1 MAVER
6 NAGKGA
12 ESTNAAFIQGQKN
25 GNNKSSGGQK
35 EHKDSSH
42 IWKKTTK
49 KHLDDLQDWENILWT
64 DKTRQDKK
72 KNVLEGLSHVTCDVN
87 VRTKHYD
94 ND

>member
-42 IWKKTTK
+42 ICKKK
-49 KHLDDLQDWENILWT
+49 RHLDDLQDFEKIFCGL
-64 DKTRQDKK
+64 TRHEEEVERFGRFK
-72 KNVLEGLSHVTCDVN
+72 SC
-87 VRTKHYD
+87 YM
-94 ND
+94 

>member
-42 IWKKTTK
+42 IWKKK
-49 KHLDDLQDWENILWT
+49 QKNILMISKT
-64 DKTRQDKK
+64 EKIFCGLTRQDKK

-87 VRTKHYD
+87 VRTKHDD

>member
-1 MAVER
+1 MIKTVFIHMAVER

-42 IWKKTTK
+42 IC
-49 KHLDDLQDWENILWT
+49 
-64 DKTRQDKK
+64 K
-72 KNVLEGLSHVTCDVN
+72 KNPILMISKTLRKFSVD
-87 VRTKHYD
+87 
-94 ND
+94 

>member
-42 IWKKTTK
+42 IWKKKTK

-64 DKTRQDKK
+64 DKTRQEEERFGRFKSCYMWCK
-72 KNVLEGLSHVTCDVN
+72 CMYQT
-87 VRTKHYD
+87 RW
-94 ND
+94 

>member
-42 IWKKTTK
+42 ICKKKKTILMISKTLRK
-49 KHLDDLQDWENILWT
+49 YSVDWQ
-64 DKTRQDKK
+64 DKTRR
-72 KNVLEGLSHVTCDVN
+72 
-87 VRTKHYD
+87 RTFWKV
-94 ND
+94 

>member
-42 IWKKTTK
+42 I
-49 KHLDDLQDWENILWT
+49 
-64 DKTRQDKK
+64 
-72 KNVLEGLSHVTCDVN
+72 
-87 VRTKHYD
+87 
-94 ND
+94 

>member
-42 IWKKTTK
+42 IWKKKTK

-64 DKTRQDKK
+64 DKTR
-72 KNVLEGLSHVTCDVN
+72 
-87 VRTKHYD
+87 
-94 ND
+94 

>member
-1 MAVER
+1 MAVGR

-12 ESTNAAFIQGQKN
+12 ESTNAASIQGQKN

-42 IWKKTTK
+42 IWEKKPIFMISKTLRK
-49 KHLDDLQDWENILWT
+49 YSVDW
-64 DKTRQDKK
+64 QDKK
-72 KNVLEGLSHVTCDVN
+72 KKLNVLEALSHVTCDVN
-87 VRTKHYD
+87 VRTNDD